1 MSAGN
6 LKSGIDGGLMGGRF
20 FTAMMEMRMVAAF
33 LVVLMVITAGLLG
46 PSQGLAAMETYE
58 IDAEHTA
65 IRFTIRHFFS
75 KVPGQFAKFEG
86 TIILD
91 EADLS
96 KGSVNFTLDTSSI
109 DTNEPARDKHLRSDA
124 FFDAENHPKITFQ
137 STAVRQEGPDK
148 LQVDG
153 NLTIRGIT
161 KSVTLEVDVLGFG
174 NLYTLRRAAFEA
186 RVRINRH
193 DFNVSWNDVVEG
205 GGLILGSDVDILI
218 NLEAK
223 QRPQLTVE

>member
-1 MSAGN
+1 M
-6 LKSGIDGGLMGGRF
+6 RTF
-20 FTAMMEMRMVAAF
+20 FGM
-33 LVVLMVITAGLLG
+33 LVVVTVGILA
-46 PSQGLAAMETYE
+46 PSWGLATTETYR
-58 IDAEHTA
+58 IDPEHTSIA
-65 IRFTIRHFFS
+65 FTIRHFFS
-75 KVPGQFAKFEG
+75 KVPGRFTKFEG

-96 KGSVNFTLDTSSI
+96 KGSVNFTIDTASI

-174 NLYTLRRAAFEA
+174 NVYSVHRAAFEA

-223 QRPQLTVE
+223 QKPQLTVE